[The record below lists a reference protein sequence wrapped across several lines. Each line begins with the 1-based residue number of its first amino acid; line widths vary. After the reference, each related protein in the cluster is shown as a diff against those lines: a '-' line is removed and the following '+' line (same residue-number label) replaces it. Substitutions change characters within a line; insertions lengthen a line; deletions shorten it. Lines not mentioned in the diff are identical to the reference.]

1 MVLKKYKTRRFRGAT
16 GKTATLR
23 LIPRK
28 QKVTVKPIAAVY
40 GDKTVKIYAN
50 GSIRVTLVAG
60 TKPFSI
66 VYAYNVAEA
75 WIDVMEVDG
84 GERQK
89 LRGTRFNP
97 ANPIVPFWL
106 KGV

>member
-28 QKVTVKPIAAVY
+28 PNVTVKPIAAVY
-40 GDKTVKIYAN
+40 GDTSLKISAD
-50 GSIRVTLVAG
+50 GSISVKLIAG
-60 TKPFSI
+60 VKPFSI
-66 VYAYNVAEA
+66 VYGCNVAAA
-75 WIDVMEVDG
+75 WLDVMEVDDG
-84 GERQK
+84 ARQK